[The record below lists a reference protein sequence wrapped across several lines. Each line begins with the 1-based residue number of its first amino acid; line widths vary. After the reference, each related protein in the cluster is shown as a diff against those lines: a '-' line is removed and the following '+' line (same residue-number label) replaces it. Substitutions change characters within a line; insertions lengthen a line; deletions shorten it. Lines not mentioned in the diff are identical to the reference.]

1 MSAGQ
6 NVRDLGNDPGLDL
19 ATPGLQEVAG
29 SPGLNVPFSYKAKF
43 TGRSHKLSMT
53 EFVSGKIS

>member
-6 NVRDLGNDPGLDL
+6 NGRDLGNDPGLDL

-29 SPGLNVPFSYKAKF
+29 PPGLNVPSPIKPNSLGEVTNFQ
-43 TGRSHKLSMT
+43 
-53 EFVSGKIS
+53 

>member
-19 ATPGLQEVAG
+19 ATLGLQEVAG

-43 TGRSHKLSMT
+43 TG
-53 EFVSGKIS
+53 